1 MSTQTN
7 ELKNRIEAKK
17 HELLARYNELAAD
30 ARAESVE
37 QRTSIKRKL
46 DELEQHVKDGWEK
59 LTENVSAKLND
70 WLKN

>member
-1 MSTQTN
+1 MNTQTN

-37 QRTSIKRKL
+37 QRTTIKRKL
-46 DELEQHVKDGWEK
+46 DELEEHVKEGWDK
-59 LTENVSAKLND
+59 LTASVSAKLND